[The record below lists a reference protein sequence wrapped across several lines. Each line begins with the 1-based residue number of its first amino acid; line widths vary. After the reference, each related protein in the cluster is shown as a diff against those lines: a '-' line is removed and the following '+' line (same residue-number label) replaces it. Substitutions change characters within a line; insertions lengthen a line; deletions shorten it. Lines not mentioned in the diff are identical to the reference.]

1 MFTMDKGL
9 SGNAIMTETAGALGN
24 IFSDNHQLARDRYN
38 LLEALLRDILLLAET
53 FALTRG
59 GSYISVRDLVDA
71 YKVVRRPFFPRRSP
85 PLHSRCILNVDRP
98 KLHKCA

>member
-71 YKVVRRPFFPRRSP
+71 YKVVRRPFSP
-85 PLHSRCILNVDRP
+85 SQPASTLEMYS
-98 KLHKCA
+98 